1 MNNVSIKL
9 SEHFSLRELTK
20 NKCENGRWEHSFA
33 ITSNLA
39 KTDSNPSCLPQLLG
53 QDAFQFLGREAQLE
67 PIVDSD
73 ADAARFFGDDNGDAV
88 ALLGDA

>member
-1 MNNVSIKL
+1 MRLVDSARFSAAVLSIL
-9 SEHFSLRELTK
+9 LQPH
-20 NKCENGRWEHSFA
+20 H
-33 ITSNLA
+33 
-39 KTDSNPSCLPQLLG
+39 TDSNPSCLPQLLG